1 MQQLLRRPQEHYKH
15 VVFNAVYN
23 PAETGLKDAIER
35 LCNEVEAAVRNGAVL
50 LVLSDKKP
58 SAKKC
63 SRFGALICGRGAKT
77 AVDTNLRCDANMI
90 VETASARNPHHFAVL
105 IGLGA
110 TAVYPYLAYES
121 LAHMVNVG
129 AITKP
134 MRVVMANFRNSVNK
148 GLYKIMSK
156 MGISC
161 VSSYRCARLFEV
173 VGLNSEIVGLCFP
186 GITSRV
192 EGASFADLHDQLC
205 AMRKRA
211 WQRSK
216 EGGCRRLAQIQ
227 AAGRIPCLQPRSGQ
241 HPASCGKQRRLQ
253 PIPPL
258 RRCGQ
263 QAPRGHHPRYA
274 VRENRRAHTDFC

>member
-1 MQQLLRRPQEHYKH
+1 
-15 VVFNAVYN
+15 
-23 PAETGLKDAIER
+23 
-35 LCNEVEAAVRNGAVL
+35 
-50 LVLSDKKP
+50 
-58 SAKKC
+58 
-63 SRFGALICGRGAKT
+63 
-77 AVDTNLRCDANMI
+77 
-90 VETASARNPHHFAVL
+90 VL

-216 EGGCRRLAQIQ
+216 EVDAGGLLKFKPQGEYHAYNPEVVNTLQ
-227 AAGRIPCLQPRSGQ
+227 AAV
-241 HPASCGKQRRLQ
+241 KQRRLQ

-263 QAPRGHHPRYA
+263 QSPRGHHPRYA
-274 VRENRRAHTDFC
+274 ARENRRAHTDFC